1 MMMYQRKLSTKV
13 IRKKQETLARKVIQ
27 MKITTRVTVK
37 ATVTMISLDISVKEV
52 LQNSDILSFP
62 SNLEQLINWP
72 LRKIMKPRCSLGFV
86 TTETAI
92 LVYMFRNL
100 TNIITFIFP
109 PLESSYYPVVT
120 LLQPAAYITYLL
132 DGRDPI
138 LMILLHMQ
146 NMPQLILNS
155 TEKKCMS
162 IIPCKALRL

>member
-13 IRKKQETLARKVIQ
+13 IRKKQEILARKVIQ

-37 ATVTMISLDISVKEV
+37 ATVAMITHDISVKEV

-72 LRKIMKPRCSLGFV
+72 LRKIMKQRCSLGCV

-92 LVYMFRNL
+92 LVDMFRNL

-109 PLESSYYPVVT
+109 PQSLVTT
-120 LLQPAAYITYLL
+120 LLLHCSSQQLTYLL

-138 LMILLHMQ
+138 LMILLH
-146 NMPQLILNS
+146 MPQLILNS

>member
-1 MMMYQRKLSTKV
+1 MMYWRKLSTKV

-120 LLQPAAYITYLL
+120 LL
-132 DGRDPI
+132 
-138 LMILLHMQ
+138 
-146 NMPQLILNS
+146 
-155 TEKKCMS
+155 
-162 IIPCKALRL
+162 